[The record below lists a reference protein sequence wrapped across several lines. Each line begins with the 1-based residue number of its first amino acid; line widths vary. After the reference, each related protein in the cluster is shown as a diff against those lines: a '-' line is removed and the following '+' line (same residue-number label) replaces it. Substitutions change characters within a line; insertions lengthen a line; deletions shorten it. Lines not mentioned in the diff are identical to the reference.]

1 MKACVIM
8 ANNTNQKK
16 KTGLN
21 REQKRQRTQ
30 KVIFSIIALIIIAS
44 WILML
49 IVKI

>member
-16 KTGLN
+16 KNGIN

-30 KVIFSIIALIIIAS
+30 KIIFSVIAIIIIAS
-44 WILML
+44 WILTL
-49 IVKI
+49 LVKI